1 MYPLSFLQNAP
12 FGKEVCNHIN
22 CKFQLNVHIPLLN
35 LCQTNIPKSTQ
46 FLQRNDFA
54 AKSFHLQSIQLTQP
68 RPHGK
73 KINMDDKTLSLFKRN
88 QKYVFVE
95 KINLCEILKMKYK
108 HGCNQFS
115 IKMERCIYKLGG
127 RSATGDQRA
136 AYHARI
142 RDYKWL

>member
-22 CKFQLNVHIPLLN
+22 YKFQLNVHIPQLN

-68 RPHGK
+68 RPPWK

-108 HGCNQFS
+108 HGCNQFFD
-115 IKMERCIYKLGG
+115 KNGKVFIYKLGG
-127 RSATGDQRA
+127 RSATGDQRCSLS
-136 AYHARI
+136 RE
-142 RDYKWL
+142 DQGL

>member
-1 MYPLSFLQNAP
+1 MSYEKRMSKYSNTVHFKKRISILIFNEEKKCMCACTPFPFYKTPL

-68 RPHGK
+68 RPPWK
-73 KINMDDKTLSLFKRN
+73 KN
-88 QKYVFVE
+88 QY
-95 KINLCEILKMKYK
+95 
-108 HGCNQFS
+108 
-115 IKMERCIYKLGG
+115 G
-127 RSATGDQRA
+127 R
-136 AYHARI
+136 
-142 RDYKWL
+142 